1 MFRNKWSTLAVISA
15 ALFLIGI
22 DMTVLYTALPTLTRE
37 LDATNSGKLWIIN
50 TYPLVMAGLLPG
62 LGTLGDRFG
71 HRLVF
76 MGGLSFFGIASLL
89 AAFSPCVSLLIGSR
103 ALLAIGAAMMMPA
116 SLALIRQTFV
126 TDHERAIAIGIWGSV
141 YSGAAAIGP
150 LICGFLLGHFWWGSV
165 FLINVPVVLFA
176 VILVPIVIKR
186 QPGTPDRPWDLR
198 NSALVMVGLVGL
210 TYGLKEIAKPDAD
223 AAHAATALVI
233 GLIFM
238 TWFVHRQARSS
249 SPLIDFTLFR
259 NPRFLAGVSTII
271 VAMVTFMG
279 VQLVMTQRLQLV
291 EGFSPLEAGLFIVPM
306 SLASFFAGPMFGS
319 VLHRIGIAP
328 ALWLALLINGTGLVG
343 LAVFDPSALWLQVG
357 SLVLFGFGGGAAA
370 STSSTAIMV
379 NAPEEKAGMAGSIE
393 AVSYE
398 LGGVLG
404 VAIMGSVATYVYATN
419 LALPVGLPDA
429 LLARDSL
436 DQALIYAGGLKSD
449 QAPAV
454 IEAAKAAFDTSSVW
468 VLWTGV
474 LIIAILGLG
483 LTVLFKTRTT
493 HSEPGQ
499 SFV

>member
-1 MFRNKWSTLAVISA
+1 MFRNKWSALAVISA

-22 DMTVLYTALPTLTRE
+22 DMTVLYTALPTLTRQ

-76 MGGLSFFGIASLL
+76 MWGLSFFGIASLF
-89 AAFSPCVSLLIGSR
+89 AAFSPSVSLLIGSR

-116 SLALIRQTFV
+116 SIALIRQTFV

-150 LICGFLLGHFWWGSV
+150 LIGGFLLGHFWWGSV

-210 TYGLKEIAKPDAD
+210 TYGLKEIAKPDGD

-238 TWFVHRQARSS
+238 TWFVRRQARSS

-259 NPRFLAGVSTII
+259 NPRFVAGVLTII

-291 EGFSPLEAGLFIVPM
+291 EGLSPLEAGLFIVPM

-319 VLHRIGIAP
+319 VLHRIGIAR
-328 ALWLALLINGTGLVG
+328 ALWLALLISGTGLVG

-398 LGGVLG
+398 LGGALG
-404 VAIMGSVATYVYATN
+404 VAIMGSVATYVYASN
-419 LALPVGLPDA
+419 LALPAGLPDA

-436 DQALIYAGGLKSD
+436 DQALIYAGSLKSD
-449 QAPAV
+449 QAAAV
-454 IEAAKAAFDTSSVW
+454 IGTAKAAFDTAYVW
-468 VLWTGV
+468 VVWTGV
-474 LIIAILGLG
+474 LIVAALGLG

-493 HSEPGQ
+493 DGEPGQ
-499 SFV
+499 PFV